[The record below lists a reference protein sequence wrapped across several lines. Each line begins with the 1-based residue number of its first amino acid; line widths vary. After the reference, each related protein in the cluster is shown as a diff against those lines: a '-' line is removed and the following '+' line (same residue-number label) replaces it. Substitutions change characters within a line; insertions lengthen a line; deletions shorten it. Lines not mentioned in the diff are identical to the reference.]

1 MESHTVEL
9 TKSKR
14 ISQKALQELVDF
26 RIAIAAKRKK
36 RAQLKQEISSL
47 EYDYNMLH
55 GEVVDLLKKY
65 VYHKHPLSVGEMEK
79 ELGDVM
85 WYVAALASTFNL
97 DLGNICQ
104 KNIEKLKRRYP
115 DKFDAELSRNR
126 NE

>member
-1 MESHTVEL
+1 MNISEYQE
-9 TKSKR
+9 KSKR
-14 ISQKALQELVDF
+14 TMNEDLTRNEAISNYSMGLAGEC
-26 RIAIAAKRKK
+26 
-36 RAQLKQEISSL
+36 
-47 EYDYNMLH
+47 

-85 WYVAALASTFNL
+85 WYVSALASTFNL

-104 KNIEKLKRRYP
+104 KNVEQLKRRYP
-115 DKFDAELSRNR
+115 EKFDAELSRNR